1 MLWRKIGDMI
11 ERILY
16 FFRNHDFAIQNLQIY
31 TCFNNRMKNEKLYF
45 MIFKAYN
52 ELELDIMDWVGGNIG
67 LNANNE
73 LKIIDASYFAN

>member
-1 MLWRKIGDMI
+1 
-11 ERILY
+11 
-16 FFRNHDFAIQNLQIY
+16 
-31 TCFNNRMKNEKLYF
+31 MKNEKLYF